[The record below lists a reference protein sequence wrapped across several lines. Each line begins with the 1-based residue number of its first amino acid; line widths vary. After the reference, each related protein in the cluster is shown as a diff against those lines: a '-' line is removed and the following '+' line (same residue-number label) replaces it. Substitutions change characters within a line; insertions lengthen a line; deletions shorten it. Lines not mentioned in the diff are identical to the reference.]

1 MLIHVL
7 SDSANLHNPKTF
19 SLCCPRVLLFLER
32 QCFVEGEN
40 VADQQ
45 RSSTAPLIAS
55 RPLLSSFSSELLQLL
70 QPVPV
75 PTQTKTDAGKNSTY
89 ADGA

>member
-1 MLIHVL
+1 M
-7 SDSANLHNPKTF
+7 

-32 QCFVEGEN
+32 QCFVEDEN

-55 RPLLSSFSSELLQLL
+55 RPLLSSFSSELLQLQ
-70 QPVPV
+70 QPVRV